1 MWKFWDHFQLELFLN
16 FPCVAS
22 DITTTSVVWNN
33 FLPFNTLSDPPIC
46 ERHAGCPSGPWE
58 QFTTCRIFALGWEAA
73 GEEHQHH
80 EGSGCPGQRWDAGRW
95 AAGHLLCARGNWT
108 NKLKKNKKRPQDCLD
123 VQSTGWTHSQAQH
136 TPHSTPRFP
145 SQYRIVI
152 VSSESPASMAHHQ
165 QEAACTS
172 VRSFGSWL

>member
-16 FPCVAS
+16 FPCLAS

-46 ERHAGCPSGPWE
+46 KRHAGCPSGPWE
-58 QFTTCRIFALGWEAA
+58 EFTTCRIFTLGWEAA
-73 GEEHQHH
+73 GEERQHH
-80 EGSGCPGQRWDAGRW
+80 EGSGCPGQRWAAGRW

-108 NKLKKNKKRPQDCLD
+108 NKLTKHQEVP
-123 VQSTGWTHSQAQH
+123 TGLPGCAEHRVDTHPAQH
-136 TPHSTPRFP
+136 TPHSTPHVP

-152 VSSESPASMAHHQ
+152 VSSKSPTSTAHHQ

-172 VRSFGSWL
+172 VRSFGS